1 MTRAITIALLIA
13 ALLAATQSEA
23 KRFWLGREGLGMGKL
38 GAAGS
43 QGSNGVAP
51 VTCGNGT
58 INLSTGCPQPM
69 LGGL

>member
-1 MTRAITIALLIA
+1 MTRAITITLLIA

-43 QGSNGVAP
+43 QGSNGTAP
-51 VTCGNGT
+51 STCNGT
-58 INLSTGCPQPM
+58 INLSTGCAAPM

>member
-1 MTRAITIALLIA
+1 MTRVITITLLIA

-43 QGSNGVAP
+43 QGSNGAAP
-51 VTCGNGT
+51 TVCTTTGLAF
-58 INLSTGCPQPM
+58 NLPCNTQY
-69 LGGL
+69 LL